1 MHHITHRIGIK
12 APASQVY
19 QALSTL
25 EGLAGWW
32 TEEVSGNPA
41 TGGNIEFSFR
51 TPSGEFLGKMVMEV
65 RESSLPNTVRWHC
78 VAGPEDWI
86 GTDITF
92 ELAEQDGLTII
103 LFGHR
108 NWPEATES
116 SAHCSMKWA
125 TFLLSL
131 RAHVETGKGQPAPAD
146 LKIDNWN

>member
-12 APASQVY
+12 APATQVF

-25 EGLAGWW
+25 TGLAGWW
-32 TEEVSGNPA
+32 TEEVSGTPA
-41 TGGNIEFSFR
+41 VGGDLEFTFR
-51 TPSGEFLGKMVMEV
+51 TQSGDLLGRMSMEV
-65 RESSLPNTVRWHC
+65 REQSCPHTVRWHC
-78 VAGPEDWI
+78 IAGPEDWI

-92 ELAEQDGLTII
+92 ELAEQDNQTIV

-108 NWPEATES
+108 NWREATES

-131 RAHVETGKGQPAPAD
+131 RALIETGKGCPAPGD